1 MKKLFLLLYF
11 ACLWQA
17 ERLCAE
23 GHNIQ
28 VNIPKMAGK
37 QIILAFYRDKQVLA
51 ADTAQLDGTGTGAFK
66 KPKKL
71 AHGLYILYFSPSNI
85 FDLIIGNNQ
94 NFSITT
100 DTTDIIDHIR
110 FEGSPENSAFLDFQ
124 KFMIAHNQK
133 IRAIYQE
140 IERDPNK
147 DKNRQKYNE
156 SIKNKSQEAEN
167 YVTGLITKFKGTAL
181 STFLNAMRTPEI
193 PDFSQVVPENIKD
206 RDLEIRRKGYFYRK
220 AHYWDYIDFQDSTLI
235 RTPAHVF
242 KNKLD
247 EFFTDMILPHPDSVL
262 QESIHIIEKARG
274 CKPMFNYVTG
284 YCFQTIAGK
293 ADSIMGMDAAY
304 VKFSKRYI
312 LSGDIDWLDQK
323 SLEKVHENVARLQ
336 YNLLG
341 EMAHEL
347 KLPTLEGTWISLHE
361 TKAPFTF
368 LVFWEENC
376 GHCKKQVPEIKTKLL
391 DKFKPYGLKVFAVHT
406 QPHKEKWEQFV
417 TEHELFDFINCWDP
431 YGQSNFRTYY
441 NVVSTPALYLLDK
454 DKKII
459 AKSIS
464 IDQMAEILKA
474 EYKKTGI
481 ETQ

>member
-1 MKKLFLLLYF
+1 MKKLLLLLCL
-11 ACLWQA
+11 ACFWQA
-17 ERLCAE
+17 GWLFAE
-23 GHNIQ
+23 GHNIKIN
-28 VNIPKMAGK
+28 VPKMANK
-37 QIILAFYRDKQVLA
+37 QVILAFYRDKQVLA
-51 ADTAQLDGTGTGAFK
+51 ADTARLDANGNGAFQN
-66 KPKKL
+66 PQKL

-94 NFSITT
+94 NFSIKT
-100 DTTDIIDHIR
+100 DTADIINHIR
-110 FEGSPENSAFLDFQ
+110 FEGSPENTAFLDFQ
-124 KFMIAHNQK
+124 KFMISHNQK
-133 IRAIYQE
+133 MRKIYQE
-140 IERDPNK
+140 IEQDPDK
-147 DKNRQKYNE
+147 DKNRQKHSE
-156 SIKNKSQEAEN
+156 LIRKTGQEAES
-167 YVTGLITKFKGTAL
+167 YVMEMISKFQGTAL
-181 STFLNAMRTPEI
+181 STFLSAMKTPEI
-193 PDFSQVVPENIKD
+193 PDFSKEVPENTKD
-206 RDLEIRRKGYFYRK
+206 RELEIRRKGYFYRK
-220 AHYWDYIDFQDSTLI
+220 AHYWDYINFQDSTLI
-235 RTPAHVF
+235 RTPTQVF
-242 KNKLD
+242 KGKLD
-247 EFFTDMILPHPDSVL
+247 EFFTDMVLPHPDSIL
-262 QESIHIIEKARG
+262 QESVNIIEKSRG

-284 YCFQTIAGK
+284 YCFQSIAGK

-304 VKFSKRYI
+304 VKFSKRYV

-323 SLEKVHENVARLQ
+323 SLEKVRENVARLEN
-336 YNLLG
+336 NLLG
-341 EMAHEL
+341 ETAHEM
-347 KLPTLEGTWISLHE
+347 KLPTLEGTWVSLHE

-431 YGQSNFRTYY
+431 YGQANIRKYY

-481 ETQ
+481 EIK